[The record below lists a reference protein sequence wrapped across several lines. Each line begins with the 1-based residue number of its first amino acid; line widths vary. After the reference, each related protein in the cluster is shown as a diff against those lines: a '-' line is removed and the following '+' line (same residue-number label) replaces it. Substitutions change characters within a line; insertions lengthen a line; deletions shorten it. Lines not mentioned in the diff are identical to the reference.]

1 MKQNDV
7 AALARERLRASPNY
21 VLAFCQDGK
30 PYVAQETEPYLQYW
44 LSQRYRILLS
54 LFSGPRGATGAQAVD
69 AYFRLAAT
77 EPQEAERKRLLKAVA
92 DMRQAGVLIGTRD
105 DVSRYDARMAQDYLE
120 HRPFPGELTRLLVR
134 EAGIGPET
142 RVLDLAGGPGSLAL
156 QLAQVSQHVGLMELS
171 RGFVQAAR
179 AAASARGLE
188 LDAIHESA
196 NRLMYSDAEYDV
208 VTLSQAIHWLDDVLV
223 CRGITRTLAPGGSF
237 FVIQATMDLP
247 DAHPLAF
254 LFGRDSILG
263 KKDPQPFPQ
272 QVQALARRLSLLF
285 EALDAPDVQRHDPTQ
300 RFAGEEGAPPPR
312 VVPARVSFFRQQ
324 RPFDLGYARAF
335 LSDEHIRPT
344 GQTPEQFWA
353 DVEARCA
360 AATPQ
365 QLEGHFDWAVLQF
378 RRGGEPGIP
387 ADFGECAVQALGWE
401 PAPAEKRPPAP

>member
-1 MKQNDV
+1 MKPI
-7 AALARERLRASPNY
+7 ATLARERLRASPNF
-21 VLAFCQDGK
+21 VLAFSQDGR

-54 LFSGPRGATGAQAVD
+54 LFSGPKGATGQQAVD
-69 AYFRLAAT
+69 AYFRLT
-77 EPQEAERKRLLKAVA
+77 EAQPQDAERSRLLKAVA
-92 DMRQAGVLIGTRD
+92 DMRQAGVLIGTKD
-105 DVSRYDARMAQDYLE
+105 DVSRYDARMAQDYLK
-120 HRPFPGELTRLLVR
+120 HRPFPPQLARFIAQQG
-134 EAGIGPET
+134 GIGRET

-156 QLAQVSQHVGLMELS
+156 QLARVSQQVALMDLS

-179 AAASARGLE
+179 ATAAERGLA

-196 NRLMYSDAEYDV
+196 NRLMYHDAQYDA

-223 CRGITRTLAPGGSF
+223 CRGIARVLAADGSF
-237 FVIQATMDLP
+237 FVIQSSMDLA

-254 LFGRDSILG
+254 VLGRDSILG
-263 KKDPQPFPQ
+263 RKDPQPFPQ

-300 RFAGEEGAPPPR
+300 HFGDEAGAPPPR
-312 VVPARVSFFRQQ
+312 VVPAQVSFFRQR

-344 GQTPEQFWA
+344 GLSPEQFWA
-353 DVEARCA
+353 EAGARCA

-365 QLEGHFDWAVLQF
+365 QLEGHFDWAILHF
-378 RRGGEPGIP
+378 RRGGAPGVP
-387 ADFGECAVQALGWE
+387 ADFLQCAALPLDWE
-401 PAPAEKRPPAP
+401 PAPA